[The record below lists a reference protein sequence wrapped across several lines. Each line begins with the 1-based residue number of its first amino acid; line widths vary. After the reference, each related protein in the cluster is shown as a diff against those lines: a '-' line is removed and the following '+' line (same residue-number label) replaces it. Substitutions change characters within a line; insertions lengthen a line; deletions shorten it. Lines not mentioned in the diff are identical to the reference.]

1 MVNTLEARPVGQGK
15 CSGPRQRVHTR
26 PCASFGT
33 GFIDL
38 AYVCAPLRLII
49 ANRVPQHAHQPH
61 PVCGWGRV
69 WRLQSG
75 LNTRPGAETC
85 RNTRARRLR
94 AFSDIYQASGHA
106 PGPRAHPPPP
116 RNAKMAPRASPGATE
131 IAASAPELRPK
142 CARRGGRG
150 GRGGEGDRTACE
162 VFGARAGEVGERD
175 HLPPWRANG
184 F

>member
-94 AFSDIYQASGHA
+94 AFSDIYQASGHPPDRVRTPHPPGTRKWRHA
-106 PGPRAHPPPP
+106 PRPERPKSPRA
-116 RNAKMAPRASPGATE
+116 RQSNAADTAGHDARGGATLGC
-131 IAASAPELRPK
+131 SWPCQELKGP
-142 CARRGGRG
+142 AH
-150 GRGGEGDRTACE
+150 AL
-162 VFGARAGEVGERD
+162 V
-175 HLPPWRANG
+175 PP
-184 F
+184 